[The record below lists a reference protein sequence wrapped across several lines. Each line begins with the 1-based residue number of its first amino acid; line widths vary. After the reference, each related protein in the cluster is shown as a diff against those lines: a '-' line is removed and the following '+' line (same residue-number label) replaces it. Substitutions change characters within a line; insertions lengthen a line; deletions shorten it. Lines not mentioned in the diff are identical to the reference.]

1 MRFSPLIR
9 HSGFSLLL
17 IAASAL
23 AAGTSESTPVPP
35 PASAPAP
42 ATVATPAPGAGTRE
56 ANAEAQFHVMAGEM
70 AAGRNQPDVAAREFI
85 AALRS
90 VDDADLAKRATALA
104 IAAND
109 EDLALQ
115 GAQRWLQIDATSMD
129 AREVIAR
136 VALAHHD
143 LGTTTTQCQAI
154 VDGHAGGVDEG
165 LRIAASILSQ
175 AAPQDG
181 DDAISVI
188 QQLAARYPKNVGAPH
203 AVALVALRFN
213 KLDVADSASQ
223 QALKMAPKDREE
235 KLLRVGVLVRLGRI
249 DDADASIETLV
260 KKDPKADDIRLAYAK
275 LLLESNEREAART
288 QLQKILKHTP
298 DEADALFALAVMA
311 INDKDYDTAQRNLK
325 PLLDGERSEDA
336 AFQLGRLYEL
346 QGDYATALQY
356 YGRVDHGGQVIEA
369 VMHQSAMLAKLGHL
383 DAARQQLESL
393 RDNFP
398 QFAPRFTLAEAELLL
413 DAQKYDDALDVLDAA
428 LKDRPDDAD
437 LLYSRSLVYERMNK
451 IDDAEKDLRTVIAN
465 QPNDPRSLN
474 ALGYMLAVHTKRL
487 DEAHDLVGKALS
499 LDPDDASI
507 IDSMGWVEYKRG
519 NTDLASQLLKRAFAS
534 FPDPEVAAHLG
545 EVLWTQ
551 GHKDQ
556 ARDVWN
562 HALSASPNHPVL
574 TETMQRL
581 EH

>member
-9 HSGFSLLL
+9 HSGLSLLL
-17 IAASAL
+17 IASSAL
-23 AAGTSESTPVPP
+23 AAGASEP
-35 PASAPAP
+35 PASTVPPAP
-42 ATVATPAPGAGTRE
+42 ATTAPAPSAATRQ

-70 AAGRNQPDVAAREFI
+70 AAGRGQPEVAAREFV
-85 AALRS
+85 AALQS

-109 EDLALQ
+109 EDVALQ
-115 GAQRWLQIDATSMD
+115 AAQRWLQIEPTSMD

-136 VALAHHD
+136 VAISHHD
-143 LGTTTTQCQAI
+143 LATATAQCEAI
-154 VDGHAGGVDEG
+154 VEGHAGGIDDG

-181 DDAISVI
+181 DAAMTVI
-188 QQLAARYPKNVGAPH
+188 QQLAAQYPENVGAPH

-213 KLDVADSASQ
+213 KLDIADSASQ
-223 QALKMAPKDREE
+223 KALQMAPKSRDE
-235 KLLRVGVLVRLGRI
+235 KLLRVGVLVRLGRV
-249 DDADASIETLV
+249 DDANASIEALA
-260 KKDPKADDIRLAYAK
+260 KKDAKADDIRLAYAK
-275 LLLESNEREAART
+275 LLLESNERETARA

-298 DEADALFALAVMA
+298 NEADAMFALAVMA
-311 INDKDYDTAQRNLK
+311 INDKDYDTAQRYLK
-325 PLLDGERSEDA
+325 PLLEGERSEDA
-336 AFQLGRLYEL
+336 AFQMGRMYEL

-413 DAQKYDDALDVLDAA
+413 NAQKYDDALDVLDAA
-428 LKDRPDDAD
+428 LKDQPDDAD

-451 IDDAEKDLRTVIAN
+451 IDDAEKDLRAVIAS
-465 QPNDPRSLN
+465 QPDDARSLN

-487 DEAHDLVGKALS
+487 DEAHDLVGKALQ
-499 LDPDDASI
+499 LDPGDASI

-519 NTDLASQLLKRAFAS
+519 NTDVASQLLKRAFAD

-551 GHKDQ
+551 GHKDE

-562 HALSASPNHPVL
+562 HALSESPDHPVL

-581 EH
+581 DR